1 MTLCLGSKINALM
14 MMVSNL
20 AIMDGGMCVQYSCAR
35 RNEGRKDLSWTEAKR
50 QTCSS
55 FPPRDPDL
63 TMNRLGLRYLLA
75 IKILDINV
83 NLRLR
88 NQKFVYIDIIYY
100 TFFNPLLLIPI
111 LDLELTFYKFFYKKR
126 KRSL

>member
-1 MTLCLGSKINALM
+1 MLVI
-14 MMVSNL
+14 
-20 AIMDGGMCVQYSCAR
+20 
-35 RNEGRKDLSWTEAKR
+35 
-50 QTCSS
+50 
-55 FPPRDPDL
+55 PPRDPDL
-63 TMNRLGLRYLLA
+63 TMNRLGLRYLLE